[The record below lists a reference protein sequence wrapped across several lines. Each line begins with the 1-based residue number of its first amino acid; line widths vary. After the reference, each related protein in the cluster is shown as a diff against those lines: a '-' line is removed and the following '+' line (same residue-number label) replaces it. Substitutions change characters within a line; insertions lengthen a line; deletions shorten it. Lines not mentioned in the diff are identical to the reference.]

1 MICYAKCFNQLDY
14 GWLFNSGLLFSVGR
28 IVNLFQ
34 KMSCCLSPRPYLNRF
49 ELLSLLRMK
58 AFFPFKLQI
67 DLILFSFIQ
76 DARRSDSHEKT
87 SLMSFILITCYYCL
101 LYASQHRAS
110 WNRTNDTA
118 VKVLCLNRL
127 AIALCSSKFLF
138 PCPCYIV
145 YYTHLKTI
153 VKNYF

>member
-1 MICYAKCFNQLDY
+1 MF
-14 GWLFNSGLLFSVGR
+14 
-28 IVNLFQ
+28 
-34 KMSCCLSPRPYLNRF
+34 CCLSPIAYLNRF

-67 DLILFSFIQ
+67 DLIFISFIQ
-76 DARRSDSHEKT
+76 DARRNDAMKNKERY
-87 SLMSFILITCYYCL
+87 F
-101 LYASQHRAS
+101 LYLYLFLFFAVCVPYRAS

-138 PCPCYIV
+138 SCPCYIV
-145 YYTHLKTI
+145 YYTHLEII

>member
-1 MICYAKCFNQLDY
+1 
-14 GWLFNSGLLFSVGR
+14 
-28 IVNLFQ
+28 
-34 KMSCCLSPRPYLNRF
+34 MSCCLSPRPYLNRF

-58 AFFPFKLQI
+58 VFFPFKLQI

-101 LYASQHRAS
+101 LYASQHRAGGI
-110 WNRTNDTA
+110 RTHECRSQSP
-118 VKVLCLNRL
+118 VPYRL
-127 AIALCSSKFLF
+127 ATALCSSKFLF